1 MDIIKKFATKEDTYN
16 IHKTL
21 GLVSLCHYGYR
32 FYNIVSEGDSGLA
45 DDMNLYFWIFVH
57 MTLSASSLMFHIPNN
72 RVAKRPMIYPEFRL
86 HSILFAFRSLLVMT
100 FFDIMWVRCLI
111 TLATSVLAD
120 MVTKYYR
127 NNDTT
132 MRGMPFS
139 DNIPNWFRAQINT
152 FYSVSQVLATMNMVF
167 GRTIDSPFVVLFPIQ
182 IAAFL
187 MTCVRKG
194 LIGADGW
201 HGLYSIALLLNYWY
215 GWFSQGAGRPWFL
228 EILEHGI
235 PSYWKWAILFC
246 VYRFH
251 FNVNKYLLWM
261 PILAFAYT
269 NA

>member
-1 MDIIKKFATKEDTYN
+1 
-16 IHKTL
+16 
-21 GLVSLCHYGYR
+21 
-32 FYNIVSEGDSGLA
+32 
-45 DDMNLYFWIFVH
+45 
-57 MTLSASSLMFHIPNN
+57 
-72 RVAKRPMIYPEFRL
+72 
-86 HSILFAFRSLLVMT
+86 
-100 FFDIMWVRCLI
+100 
-111 TLATSVLAD
+111 
-120 MVTKYYR
+120 
-127 NNDTT
+127 
-132 MRGMPFS
+132 
-139 DNIPNWFRAQINT
+139 
-152 FYSVSQVLATMNMVF
+152 
-167 GRTIDSPFVVLFPIQ
+167 
-182 IAAFL
+182 

-261 PILAFAYT
+261 PIFAFAYT

>member
-1 MDIIKKFATKEDTYN
+1 
-16 IHKTL
+16 
-21 GLVSLCHYGYR
+21 
-32 FYNIVSEGDSGLA
+32 
-45 DDMNLYFWIFVH
+45 
-57 MTLSASSLMFHIPNN
+57 
-72 RVAKRPMIYPEFRL
+72 
-86 HSILFAFRSLLVMT
+86 
-100 FFDIMWVRCLI
+100 
-111 TLATSVLAD
+111 

-228 EILEHGI
+228 EILEHGF